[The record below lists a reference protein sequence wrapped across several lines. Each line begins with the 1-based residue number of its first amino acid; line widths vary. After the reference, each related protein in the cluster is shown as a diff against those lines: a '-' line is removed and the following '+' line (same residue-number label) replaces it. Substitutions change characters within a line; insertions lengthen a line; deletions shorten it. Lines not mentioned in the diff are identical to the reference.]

1 MSTSPSP
8 IEGILRGL
16 QERAKELTC
25 LYGVDE
31 ILRSKEMSRDER
43 LRQIAEVLPG
53 GLQYPERSAARVVIS
68 DTAYESPGFLET
80 PWILTAPLTVRGDVV
95 GSLTVAYLEETA
107 PEDEGPFLEEE
118 RKLLNTVAD
127 QLSSH
132 LMREKVDGAWKT
144 SEDALHLPHMDQDG
158 KWKVIV
164 DFLDRTDPQLLQRMS
179 HRMVNHLRWKGVAG
193 IDVLYGVE
201 GDGDPADNENRPL
214 PLRAIREIALPAHRV
229 FQIAAEHC
237 SEEEILHQIQTWI
250 NKDKLSFLI
259 NALESQESSL
269 DDVTEAL
276 ARFRMLGMDEEQ
288 LPSSVQNLLKVGL
301 LRRYFTDEI
310 AFINIAKEY
319 VKVRD
324 FQDISA
330 RVIHAPGG
338 GGRLGGKAA
347 GMFLAWKIME
357 RSAEEDPQLKGIRVP
372 RTWYIASAAVTAFI
386 RHNDL
391 DDVLD
396 RKYMDIEEIRQRYPY
411 LIQLFKSSPFPPEIR
426 KGLSIALDDL
436 GDGPLIV
443 RSSSLLEDSTTA
455 AFSGK
460 YKSLFL
466 ANQGSKE
473 ERLRALRDAVAEVYA
488 SIFGPDAIEYRIE
501 RNLLDVHEE
510 MGILI
515 QEVVGTRVGK
525 YFLPAF
531 SGVAVSNN
539 EFRWSPRIKREDGL
553 VRLVPGLGTRAVDR
567 LSDDYP
573 ILMVPEQPGLRVNNT
588 PEEIVR
594 YSPRM
599 VDVINLEART
609 FESVPLDVFL
619 RTFGND
625 LPMVGRMVSLVDHDG
640 VRPPRGLHIDFE
652 KHDAVITFEGLASD
666 TPFVGQMAKML
677 KVLRH
682 RMATPVDVEFASDG
696 TNLYLLQ
703 CRPQTSAGVGVPDAI
718 PRDLPKSK
726 ILFSAHRF
734 VSNGR
739 VPDITHVVYVDPAE
753 YARLPRLE
761 LMRDVGRAV
770 GRLNKILPRRQFIL
784 MGPGRWGSRGDIR
797 LGVSVTYS
805 DINNTAVLVEIAR
818 KVGNYVPDLSF
829 GTHFFQDLVEA
840 QIRYL
845 PLYPDEPEND
855 LNEAFFRGGTN
866 LLPGLLPEFE
876 PISHAVKILDIPAET
891 EGHVL
896 KILANADLDEAVGL
910 FTPPR
915 PPPAARS
922 VDGSR
927 TSPPPAPMEPLQEDH
942 WRWRLRM
949 AERIASHL
957 DPDRFGVAG
966 MWVLGSTKNATA
978 GPGSDI
984 DLIVHFAG
992 TETARAELLLW
1003 LEGWSL
1009 SLAEINYL
1017 RTGYVSEGL
1026 LDVHLISD
1034 QDIKDRTSFAAKIGA
1049 VTDAARPLA
1058 LRKGG

>member
-132 LMREKVDGAWKT
+132 LMREEVDGAWKT

-276 ARFRMLGMDEEQ
+276 ARFRMLRMDEEQ

-324 FQDISA
+324 IHDISA

-347 GMFLAWKIME
+347 GMFLAWKILE

-609 FESVPLDVFL
+609 FESVPLDVLL
-619 RTFGND
+619 RTLGND

-640 VRPPRGLHIDFE
+640 IRPPRGLRIDFDKYE
-652 KHDAVITFEGLASD
+652 AAITFEGLASD

-682 RMATPVDVEFASDG
+682 KMATPVGVEFASDG

-718 PRDLPKSK
+718 PRDLPKNK

-753 YARLPRLE
+753 YARLPSLE

-910 FTPPR
+910 FAPAGPPH
-915 PPPAARS
+915 AARS

-984 DLIVHFAG
+984 DLILHFAG